1 VNLERK
7 QNFLR
12 VILKNNILSNKSSE
26 EKETFFEK
34 VLLWYKLKNLNISF
48 SSFLILLFVIFSFEI
63 MICLFFKLSF
73 LILIIIL
80 IATTCLILIII
91 NIYKGKSI
99 EKKELQL
106 EQFLINLSG
115 NYYMNPNLIVCIRK
129 SLDNIDDPLKSDFE
143 VILNDCAKGL
153 LLKDALKEMIA
164 RNDSKLIEVIV
175 SGLIAANE
183 KGTDL
188 NSFLKYQIEYI
199 REKKTLI
206 NYIKVLSSGPKYTSY
221 FIMFIPLF
229 SILLIAL
236 FNKNFLSLF
245 YLDVG
250 IYVLIYSLISFLI
263 GFILINKVIN
273 NIGKNILK
281 K

>member
-1 VNLERK
+1 MNLERK

-12 VILKNNILSNKSSE
+12 VILKNNILSNKSSG

>member
-1 VNLERK
+1 MERK

-12 VILKNNILSNKSSE
+12 VILKNNILSNKASE

-80 IATTCLILIII
+80 IATACLILIII

>member
-1 VNLERK
+1 
-7 QNFLR
+7 
-12 VILKNNILSNKSSE
+12 
-26 EKETFFEK
+26 
-34 VLLWYKLKNLNISF
+34 
-48 SSFLILLFVIFSFEI
+48 

-80 IATTCLILIII
+80 IATACLILIII

>member
-1 VNLERK
+1 MNLERK

-12 VILKNNILSNKSSE
+12 VILKNNILSNKSSG

-80 IATTCLILIII
+80 IATACLILIII

>member
-1 VNLERK
+1 MNLERK

-12 VILKNNILSNKSSE
+12 VILKNNILSNKASE

>member
-1 VNLERK
+1 MNLERK

-12 VILKNNILSNKSSE
+12 VILKNNILSNKASE

-80 IATTCLILIII
+80 IATACLILIII

-175 SGLIAANE
+175 SGLIAVNE

>member
-1 VNLERK
+1 MNLERK

-12 VILKNNILSNKSSE
+12 VILKNNILSNKSSG

-80 IATTCLILIII
+80 IATACLILIII

-175 SGLIAANE
+175 SGLIAVNE

>member
-1 VNLERK
+1 
-7 QNFLR
+7 
-12 VILKNNILSNKSSE
+12 
-26 EKETFFEK
+26 
-34 VLLWYKLKNLNISF
+34 
-48 SSFLILLFVIFSFEI
+48 

>member
-1 VNLERK
+1 MNLERK

-12 VILKNNILSNKSSE
+12 VILKNNILSNKASE

-48 SSFLILLFVIFSFEI
+48 SSFLILLFVIFSFET

-80 IATTCLILIII
+80 IATACLILIII

>member
-1 VNLERK
+1 MERK

-12 VILKNNILSNKSSE
+12 VILKNNILSNKASE

-80 IATTCLILIII
+80 IATACLILIII

-175 SGLIAANE
+175 SGLIAVNE

>member
-1 VNLERK
+1 MNLERK

>member
-1 VNLERK
+1 MNLERK

-12 VILKNNILSNKSSE
+12 VILKNNILSNKASE

-80 IATTCLILIII
+80 IATACLILIII